1 MERRTF
7 IKGAFGFA
15 ALLAGSGAAALAAQ
29 QGMAPSAPKGAL
41 LFTTADGIAQ
51 TAEGP
56 LMCAGIDLVK
66 YDSGTI
72 VGVIGETELFTVDET
87 GAVLVQLADGTRSI
101 DLIAL
106 EASSLVGAPLAAAE
120 VASFFVT
127 LGQAGYLQNTVLVN
141 LVEIPE

>member
-15 ALLAGSGAAALAAQ
+15 ALLAGSGAAALATQHAI
-29 QGMAPSAPKGAL
+29 APSASKGTL
-41 LFTTADGIAQ
+41 LFTTSDSIAQ
-51 TAEGP
+51 VLEGP

-66 YDSGTI
+66 SDSGTI
-72 VGVIGETELFTVDET
+72 LGVIRETELFTVDET

-101 DLIAL
+101 DLITL
-106 EASSLVGAPLAAAE
+106 EASSLVGSPLAAAE